1 MKKTSSLV
9 WRFFDRLEE
18 NKRCVAVLCKL
29 CDTQYKY
36 FGNTTNLR
44 SHLVSKHPIQW
55 ELLQNGTLDESNIR
69 VFDDDESTN
78 PSTSSTR
85 RKRYVKTYQDNNVR
99 YSVSVDLAKK
109 GNNRNSSTENSI
121 PVIEIQ
127 RVDVLENSETD
138 NEHLVEGN
146 EEPIN
151 IVRQMHGRASD
162 EEWLNE
168 EVYET
173 VDYQPKRKKTK
184 YRTIKRE
191 ICSPPP
197 STPKYR
203 VVPNHTYAKPLPER
217 VSVESSQR
225 KDEYSVFGEY
235 VGNRLRKFRHPQ
247 VRGNVQQLITTILW
261 QAEYGIYDN
270 IETVK
275 RVILHSVQE
284 MEVEQT
290 TEQTIIH
297 EHEIVKEGSHVD
309 EN

>member
-85 RKRYVKTYQDNNVR
+85 RKRYVKTYQDNN
-99 YSVSVDLAKK
+99 
-109 GNNRNSSTENSI
+109 
-121 PVIEIQ
+121 
-127 RVDVLENSETD
+127 VDVLENSETD